1 MKQYTEQEYKDK
13 FGEQMWQDKVL
24 ATLTNREKRIGI
36 DSVYA
41 TDMGNIFIINIKE
54 EN

>member
-1 MKQYTEQEYKDK
+1 MREYSEQGYKDT

-24 ATLTNREKRIGI
+24 ATLSDREKRIGVA
-36 DSVYA
+36 SVYA

-54 EN
+54 EQ

>member
-1 MKQYTEQEYKDK
+1 MKEYTEQGYKDK

-24 ATLTNREKRIGI
+24 ATLSDREKHIGI
-36 DSVYA
+36 SSVYA
-41 TDMGNIFIINIKE
+41 TDMGNIFIININE

>member
-1 MKQYTEQEYKDK
+1 MKEYTEQGYKDK

-24 ATLTNREKRIGI
+24 ATLSDREKRIGI
-36 DSVYA
+36 SSVYA
-41 TDMGNIFIINIKE
+41 TEMGNIFIININE